1 MKPSTFLGKLD
12 HGKIS
17 QAIAS
22 AEKDTTGEI
31 RVFVSHRNVADAR
44 AAAEVQFLKLDM
56 NKTKH
61 RNGVLLFFAPSSQT
75 FAIVGDQAIHEKCGH
90 ALWEKLVGEV
100 RVHLKQNQFTEG
112 ILHGIQA
119 VGALLGTHFPSD
131 GTSRDELPNEVV
143 ED

>member
-17 QAIAS
+17 LGIAS
-22 AEKDTTGEI
+22 AEKETTGEI

-44 AAAEVQFLKLDM
+44 AAAEDQFLKLGM

-119 VGALLGTHFPSD
+119 VGTLLATHFPSD
-131 GTSRDELPNEVV
+131 GTSGDELPNEVV